1 MNVTAIGQVSMC
13 QEAGGKSYYNEEQVL
28 SSKSCQVV
36 TRQLLND
43 TDRCMSSVN
52 MTSMYITISN
62 ENTDINT

>member
-1 MNVTAIGQVSMC
+1 MNVIAIGQVSTC
-13 QEAGGKSYYNEEQVL
+13 QEAGGKSYYNEEQAL
-28 SSKSCQVV
+28 SSKSCQV
-36 TRQLLND
+36 LND